1 VPEQNEVQYIPRVVG
16 NREPIGFTL
25 LKVDGEVASSL
36 SGKTFTVRK
45 AATPGGVVADSTG
58 PVTLIDATTGELSW
72 TPSEADVATAGRF
85 ALYVVDNSSQPRR
98 WPYEGPNLILDLVAE
113 SG

>member
-1 VPEQNEVQYIPRVVG
+1 
-16 NREPIGFTL
+16 
-25 LKVDGEVASSL
+25 
-36 SGKTFTVRK
+36 
-45 AATPGGVVADSTG
+45 
-58 PVTLIDATTGELSW
+58 VTLIDATTGELSW